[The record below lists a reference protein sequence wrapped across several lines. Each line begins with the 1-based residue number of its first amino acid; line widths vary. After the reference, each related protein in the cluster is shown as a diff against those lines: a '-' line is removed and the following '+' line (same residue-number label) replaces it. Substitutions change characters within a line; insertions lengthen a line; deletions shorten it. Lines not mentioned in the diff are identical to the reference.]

1 MTLQQCSIDVLHP
14 REACPIAE
22 PGNQYL
28 YLTGNW
34 YDSTSSKV
42 IKYGLDGFREEL
54 PSLNKGRWDH
64 GCAGYYNEDNKF
76 VLLVTGGFVKHK
88 TGGILSISMLL
99 LNIKLLLSLRGTERT
114 ASTEIFKVGV
124 SRAWMDVSSLPS
136 PLGSAQAVSV
146 NNNIYLLGLCR
157 IS

>member
-64 GCAGYYNEDNKF
+64 GCSGYYNEDNKF
-76 VLLVTGGFVKHK
+76 VLLVTGGFVKNP
-88 TGGILSISMLL
+88 GRIWLISMLPFDCCLIVIMKQTVRGL
-99 LNIKLLLSLRGTERT
+99 LQRKYSKSEYPTDGWRC
-114 ASTEIFKVGV
+114 
-124 SRAWMDVSSLPS
+124 LPFHPPWPVPWLS
-136 PLGSAQAVSV
+136 PLTTTFTS
-146 NNNIYLLGLCR
+146 
-157 IS
+157 